1 MSKQETG
8 ATALTLHEAAQ
19 LLAAEFA
26 TVHDA
31 EVALAHAIQC
41 GELHANIM
49 RWASEQWDG
58 KQLPGNI
65 NRLETHIERS
75 DLDAWRAGRSSTR
88 A

>member
-19 LLAAEFA
+19 LLAAEFG

-31 EVALAHAIQC
+31 EVALAHAVQC

-75 DLDAWRAGRSSTR
+75 DFDAWRAGRSGTS